1 MKDKDIQQLTD
12 RYLAGE
18 TSNEEERRLALALH
32 EIQTSRGELPED
44 WRAVQLMLG
53 ELTLGEALY
62 DDIMTRRGAASLA
75 QNASAPSV
83 RLATERQKSS
93 RRLWRWAAAAVIA
106 LAAGIGVAL
115 YQPETSQPKAASALT
130 NRTSEHNQRYIPPR
144 PALQVATTNSINEA
158 GQPHEPMRKNASAKA
173 NRRKRK
179 SAQPKITPSG
189 TEMTSPTLE
198 ERTEEPLLAAA
209 EAEQQTEIDQY
220 PSLSNDDNPYAAV
233 VAEMRDI
240 RSRGERLQRML
251 DEIIN
256 DKTMLANH
264 LN

>member
-32 EIQTSRGELPED
+32 EIQTSRGELPAD

-62 DDIMTRRGAASLA
+62 DDIMARRGAASLA
-75 QNASAPSV
+75 QSASAPSV
-83 RLATERQKSS
+83 RLTTKRQKSS
-93 RRLWRWAAAAVIA
+93 RRLWRWAAAAVIV

-115 YQPETSQPKAASALT
+115 YQPETSQPKTASALT
-130 NRTSEHNQRYIPPR
+130 NKTSEHNQRYIPPR

-173 NRRKRK
+173 NKRKRK
-179 SAQPKITPSG
+179 SAQPKITPS
-189 TEMTSPTLE
+189 
-198 ERTEEPLLAAA
+198 EEPLLAAA
-209 EAEQQTEIDQY
+209 EAEQQTENVQY
-220 PSLSNDDNPYAAV
+220 PSLSNDDDPYAAIE
-233 VAEMRDI
+233 AEMREI
-240 RSRGERLQRML
+240 RSRGERIEAMIAEQTRHI
-251 DEIIN
+251 E
-256 DKTMLANH
+256 
-264 LN
+264 